1 MHEADQAP
9 ALRPAGWPAS
19 SLLFGIP
26 ALTFAFLFHWAG
38 PSLLRQ
44 MISWWR
50 IFHVLLIL
58 PLALLLLAALVGA
71 ARDVPSASW
80 TAIAQRLRL
89 RAPNAT
95 AWIWTAALSGFM
107 YGGNWEDALAVAA
120 SWLALWKENHR
131 KIWLFAATLL
141 ATILKRSAGSLRPA
155 LQTVQFFDAS
165 GFYHEFFSRFGPK
178 DFMGIPLHGAWWILF
193 YYAFV
198 ILVFNIGGEE
208 LWWRGYV
215 LPRQELAFGRAT
227 WVIHGILWSAFHLFM
242 QPTLW
247 DTVRMAI
254 TGLAL
259 SFVAQRTKSTWPGI
273 MGHSFGN
280 LAFFLSLVNG
290 VKSS

>member
-1 MHEADQAP
+1 
-9 ALRPAGWPAS
+9 
-19 SLLFGIP
+19 
-26 ALTFAFLFHWAG
+26 LTFAFLFHWAG

-44 MISWWR
+44 MSSWWR

-58 PLALLLLAALVGA
+58 PLGLLLIASLVGA
-71 ARDVPSASW
+71 ALDVRSTSW
-80 TAIAQRLRL
+80 TALAQRLRL
-89 RAPNAT
+89 SAPNAT
-95 AWIWTAALSGFM
+95 AWTWAAALSGFM
-107 YGGNWEDALAVAA
+107 YGGNWEDVFAVAA
-120 SWLALWKENHR
+120 SWLALWREHNR
-131 KIWLFAATLL
+131 KVWLFAATLM

-155 LQTVQFFDAS
+155 LQTIRFFDAS
-165 GFYHEFFSRFGPK
+165 GFYHEFFGRFGPR

-227 WVIHGILWSAFHLFM
+227 WLLHGILWSIFHLFM

-254 TGLAL
+254 TGIALA
-259 SFVAQRTKSTWPGI
+259 FVAQRTKNTWPGI
-273 MGHSFGN
+273 VGHSFGN

-290 VKSS
+290 VVSP